1 MSLYCQTTEATEEA
15 LKKRVEEAQRCNF
28 TLFETMSGYATMIIK
43 KVTSNIKIYLENL
56 KELDQQAKDDF
67 GRLSK

>member
-1 MSLYCQTTEATEEA
+1 
-15 LKKRVEEAQRCNF
+15 
-28 TLFETMSGYATMIIK
+28 MSGYATMIIK

-67 GRLSK
+67 GKLSK

>member
-1 MSLYCQTTEATEEA
+1 MY
-15 LKKRVEEAQRCNF
+15 NF

-67 GRLSK
+67 GKVSK